1 MLPDAAL
8 GLTLAV
14 IASSTAP
21 LLLLDGDLRI
31 IAVSDSFLRDFH
43 IEPSSVAGKAIF
55 ELGAGEW
62 DIPQL
67 RSLLTS
73 TASGAVE
80 VEAYEMFLQSPVE
93 GRRALVINARNLNYG
108 SVGAARLL
116 LTVNDVTEVRLA
128 KKAKDDLLKEK
139 DDLLQEKAVL
149 LQELQHRVANS
160 LQIIASVI
168 LQSARKAHTEETR
181 GYLKDAHNRVMSVAA
196 LQRQLASSQ
205 LGEVGLRDYFTQ
217 LCASIGAS
225 MIRDHSQ
232 LTLAVEVDDSFINA
246 DTSIS
251 LGLVVTEL
259 VINSLKHAFPEGR
272 KGRIVVSYRADGAA
286 WTLSVSDDGVGMAQ
300 DVANKP
306 PGLGTSIVNALAHQL
321 KATVRLTAG
330 HPGTTVEVIRG
341 AHADENM
348 PQIKAV

>member
-1 MLPDAAL
+1 MVPTPDHTEAAS
-8 GLTLAV
+8 TLAV
-14 IASSTAP
+14 IALSNEP
-21 LLLLDGDLRI
+21 LLFLARDLTL
-31 IAVSDSFLRDFH
+31 IAASASFCRAFQINPGTIPEHQL
-43 IEPSSVAGKAIF
+43 S
-55 ELGAGEW
+55 ELGEGEW
-62 DIPQL
+62 TTPQL
-67 RSLLTS
+67 VSLLKA
-73 TASGAVE
+73 TASGSAKID
-80 VEAYEMFLQSPVE
+80 AYEFD
-93 GRRALVINARNLNYG
+93 LVRPGQPTRNLVLNARRLEDGDPDNI
-108 SVGAARLL
+108 RLL
-116 LTVNDVTEVRLA
+116 LAVTDVTVARAAERH
-128 KKAKDDLLKEK
+128 KDQLVS
-139 DDLLQEKAVL
+139 EKAVL
-149 LQELQHRVANS
+149 LREVQHRVANS

-232 LTLAVEVDDSFINA
+232 LTLALEVDDSFINA

-272 KGRIVVSYRADGAA
+272 KGRIVVSYRADGPA
-286 WTLSVSDDGVGMAQ
+286 WTLSVSDDGVGMPQ

-330 HPGTTVEVIRG
+330 HPGTVVEVIRG
-341 AHADENM
+341 ADADQVM